1 MTPDKVVGKK
11 ILKVIYNK
19 YDNTLSNFTLLHN
32 IEKEYNPIR
41 CALNG
46 QTKLTIETALYVLGK
61 LYGESM
67 AVMKLS
73 EILKSIVEYKED

>member
-1 MTPDKVVGKK
+1 MTPDKIVGKK
-11 ILKVIYNK
+11 ILKIIYNR

-46 QTKLTIETALYVLGK
+46 TTRLTIEMALYVLGK
-61 LYGESM
+61 LYGEDM
-67 AVMKLS
+67 AVQKLS
-73 EILKSIVEYKED
+73 EILHNLVKYKED